1 LRERGFELKG
11 RLVSERRVSP
21 VFVVDISDEA
31 IDAATGVADVG
42 EGAIGIRSTSQK
54 PGWESEPHTYR
65 DDALSPMLT
74 RLGFAV
80 AIHDNPLH

>member
-1 LRERGFELKG
+1 LLPILCASWVFHANFCMTDARRGSCMGLP
-11 RLVSERRVSP
+11 R
-21 VFVVDISDEA
+21 
-31 IDAATGVADVG
+31 G
-42 EGAIGIRSTSQK
+42 EGAIGIRSTSQE
-54 PGWESEPHTYR
+54 PGWESELHTYR